1 MRYTLL
7 TSDGRVISFFVF
19 ACAEAYQKAYG
30 GILFDEAI
38 LGAEALDKTSAMVQ
52 DGWCPV

>member
-7 TSDGRVISFFVF
+7 TSDGKLISFFVF

-38 LGAEALDKTSAMVQ
+38 LGAEALDKTSAMV
-52 DGWCPV
+52 

>member
-7 TSDGRVISFFVF
+7 TLDGKLLTFSIF
-19 ACAEAYQKAYG
+19 ACALIYQEAYG

-38 LGAEALDKTSAMVQ
+38 LGAEALDKTSAMV
-52 DGWCPV
+52 